1 MRYKRPDTKN
11 AASILEAAEK
21 KMNFTL
27 SLELNEESAA
37 TIASNIYECF
47 RMLGDAI
54 FVKMG
59 IVETN
64 HKEVIEEI
72 TKLDITTKR
81 PLQAIQHLRQLRH
94 NINYYGYEP
103 ALEEVEDIIDIA
115 KACFQPALEEI
126 KK

>member
-1 MRYKRPDTKN
+1 MRYKRPDTKD
-11 AASILEAAEK
+11 AVSILEAAEK
-21 KMNFTL
+21 KMQFTL
-27 SLELNEESAA
+27 SLPLNEESAA

-64 HKEVIEEI
+64 HKEVIDEV
-72 TKLDITTKR
+72 TKINVNTKR
-81 PLQAIQHLRQLRH
+81 PLQSIKHLRQLRH

-103 ALEEVEDIIDIA
+103 SIEEVEDIIDIA
-115 KACFQPALEEI
+115 KTCFQPVLEEI
-126 KK
+126 RK